1 MFYKFLKILVGFSLK
16 IFFKKIFVS
25 GIEHIKSDKPQLIA
39 SNHPNGF
46 LEPLIMACYFPK
58 DLHFLVRGDVF
69 DKKWLRPILI
79 STHQI
84 PIFRFR
90 DGFSKLRENAGTM
103 DESFKILMEN
113 KNLLIFAEGGT
124 ESIKKLRPLQKG
136 IARIAFQVLEKNPDL
151 DLEII
156 PTGINFT
163 YPTRF
168 NKEVML
174 QVGEPIKVKPYFALY
189 LTDKNKAIDQLLSD
203 IYQRML
209 QQIVHLEDQSK
220 MHLFEDT
227 IISKRASTPK
237 GLLPILCKDSSRF
250 ELEKTHSD
258 NINQLDPENLD
269 QSSNQ
274 IKLLKTKAKHN
285 KIQWTS
291 LSKRKIT
298 LSEIL
303 ILFLGAIPSLLGY
316 VSHMIPLFAGKS
328 FTKAKV
334 SQKEFKASIL
344 FVITLLFIIIWYIII
359 LTLFLI
365 FSIPLWW
372 LGIIFI
378 GGLCLKVYYTII
390 TDTCFNQCETIKEIN
405 NDINAIF

>member
-25 GIEHIKSDKPQLIA
+25 GIEHIKIDKPQLIA

-124 ESIKKLRPLQKG
+124 ESVKKLRPLQKG
-136 IARIAFQVLEKNPDL
+136 IARIAFQVLEKDPEL

-203 IYQRML
+203 I
-209 QQIVHLEDQSK
+209 
-220 MHLFEDT
+220 
-227 IISKRASTPK
+227 
-237 GLLPILCKDSSRF
+237 
-250 ELEKTHSD
+250 
-258 NINQLDPENLD
+258 
-269 QSSNQ
+269 
-274 IKLLKTKAKHN
+274 
-285 KIQWTS
+285 
-291 LSKRKIT
+291 
-298 LSEIL
+298 
-303 ILFLGAIPSLLGY
+303 
-316 VSHMIPLFAGKS
+316 
-328 FTKAKV
+328 
-334 SQKEFKASIL
+334 
-344 FVITLLFIIIWYIII
+344 
-359 LTLFLI
+359 
-365 FSIPLWW
+365 
-372 LGIIFI
+372 
-378 GGLCLKVYYTII
+378 
-390 TDTCFNQCETIKEIN
+390 
-405 NDINAIF
+405 

>member
-1 MFYKFLKILVGFSLK
+1 MFYKFLKVLVGFALK

-25 GIEHIKSDKPQLIA
+25 GIEHIKHDKPQLIA

-46 LEPLIMACYFPK
+46 LEPLVMACYFPK

-103 DESFKILMEN
+103 DESFKILLEN

-136 IARIAFQVLEKNPDL
+136 IARIAFQVMEKKPDV

-174 QVGEPIKVKPYFALY
+174 LVGSPIKVQPYYEIY
-189 LTDKNKAIDQLLSD
+189 LNDKNKAIDLLLSD
-203 IYQRML
+203 IYNRMKL
-209 QQIVHLEDQSK
+209 QVVHLENQTEAR
-220 MHLFEDT
+220 LFEDT
-227 IISKRASTPK
+227 IISKRAENRPS
-237 GLLPILCKDSSRF
+237 LLPILCEDTSRF
-250 ELEKTHSD
+250 EMEKNHSTK
-258 NINQLDPENLD
+258 INVLSPENLE
-269 QSSNQ
+269 QCSNQ
-274 IKLLKTKAKHN
+274 IKLLKLKAKHN
-285 KIQWTS
+285 KIKWTS
-291 LSKRKIT
+291 LGHKKFSIW
-298 LSEIL
+298 EFFIL
-303 ILFLGAIPSLLGY
+303 LIGAIPAIFGY
-316 VSHMIPLFAGKS
+316 VVHVVPLLAGKI
-328 FTKAKV
+328 FTKSKV
-334 SQKEFKASIL
+334 NQNEFKASIL
-344 FVITLLFIIIWYIII
+344 FVTTILFIIIWYII
-359 LTLFLI
+359 LMSLFLI
-365 FSIPLWW
+365 YNISLWW
-372 LGIIFI
+372 LLTIFFS
-378 GGLCLKVYYTII
+378 GLCLKIYYTI
-390 TDTCFNQCETIKEIN
+390 FSETSFSNHNSIKEIN
-405 NDINAIF
+405 QDVKAIL